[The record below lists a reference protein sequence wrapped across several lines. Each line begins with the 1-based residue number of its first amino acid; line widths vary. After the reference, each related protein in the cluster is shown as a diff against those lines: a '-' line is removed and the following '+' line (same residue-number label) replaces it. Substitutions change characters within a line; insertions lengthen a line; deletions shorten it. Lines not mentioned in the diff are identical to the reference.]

1 MNLKGH
7 LTALALARDIVLF
20 EMASTMASTA
30 QDSTAPLRGGGDKS
44 KDEDHEEETEFSPFY
59 GIDKGAVLQE
69 AR

>member
-1 MNLKGH
+1 
-7 LTALALARDIVLF
+7 
-20 EMASTMASTA
+20 MASTA

-44 KDEDHEEETEFSPFY
+44 KDEDREEETEFSPFY